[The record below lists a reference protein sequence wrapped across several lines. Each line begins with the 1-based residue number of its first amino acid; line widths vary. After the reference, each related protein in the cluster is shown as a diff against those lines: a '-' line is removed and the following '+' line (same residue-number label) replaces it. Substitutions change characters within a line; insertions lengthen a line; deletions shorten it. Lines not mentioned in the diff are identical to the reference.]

1 MIRPTIKILVALAAV
16 AVAAAWLGDR
26 PGDVSIRWQGWLVEM
41 SVGRFALVLIA
52 AVGLALV
59 VAGLV
64 RAVGGAPGR
73 FRVGRRAARRER
85 GYRALTR
92 GMVAVAA
99 GDPEE
104 ALRQARRADVLL
116 QEPPL
121 TMLLSAQAA
130 QLNGE
135 EEAARR
141 YFTGML
147 ERPETA
153 FLGIRGLLMQAQRDG
168 DRRAAL
174 EYADR
179 AYRLRP
185 ATPWVVTTLFDLQ
198 VRDGHWRAALETLQ
212 KASKRK
218 VLAAEEWRGRH
229 AAVLM
234 GCSDDAGDREAMR
247 FARRAHALAPEFL
260 PALLRIVEILL
271 RANRKRRAE
280 RMIHQAWGRMP
291 QPELARVYGEIGEGN
306 ALSRVRRYERLL
318 SFNPLHE
325 ESHVQLAQA
334 SLAAGLWGEARAH
347 LEKAAAGKPSM
358 RVCRLMAE
366 LEEREHGDAGRAR
379 DWLLRASTAPPDPAW
394 VCNDCGGAR
403 ENWRPLCEACGALGA
418 LAWRTPAH
426 VQALGRENEDS
437 ELILAEIAQDDQN
450 TRRDEAVQDPV

>member
-16 AVAAAWLGDR
+16 AAAAAWLGDR

-41 SVGRFALVLIA
+41 SVGRFALALVA

-64 RAVGGAPGR
+64 RVVGGAPGR
-73 FRVGRRAARRER
+73 FQAGRRAARRER

-99 GDPEE
+99 GDPGE

-135 EEAARR
+135 EAAARH
-141 YFTGML
+141 YFTAML

-153 FLGIRGLLMQAQRDG
+153 FLGLRGLLVQAQRDG

-174 EYADR
+174 DYADQ

-185 ATPWVVTTLFDLQ
+185 ATPWVVTTLLDLQ
-198 VRDGHWRAALETLQ
+198 VRDGRWRAALETLE

-218 VLAAEEWRGRH
+218 VLAAGEWRGRH

-234 GCSDDAGDREAMR
+234 GCSDDAGDNVREAMR
-247 FARRAHALAPEFL
+247 FARRARALATDFL
-260 PALLRIVEILL
+260 PASLRIADILA

-280 RMIHQAWGRMP
+280 RMIREAWRRAP
-291 QPELARVYGEIGEGN
+291 HPELARIYLEIGGGD
-306 ALSRVRRYERLL
+306 ALSRVRRCERLF
-318 SFNPLHE
+318 SFNPQHE

-334 SLAAGLWGEARAH
+334 ALAAGLWGKARAH
-347 LEKAAAGKPSM
+347 LEKAAADEPSM
-358 RVCRLMAE
+358 RIFRLMAE
-366 LEEREHGDAGRAR
+366 LEEREHGDAAKAR
-379 DWLLRASTAPPDPAW
+379 DWLLRASTASPDPAW

-403 ENWRPLCEACGALGA
+403 ENWRPLCEACGALGE
-418 LAWRTPAH
+418 LVWRTPAS
-426 VQALGRENEDS
+426 GREEDDS
-437 ELILAEIAQDDQN
+437 ELLLAEIAQDDQN
-450 TRRDEAVQDPV
+450 VRRDEPVRDSA